1 MFKIVFLI
9 LISSILSLANQDKRL
24 NDLEKFL
31 NTLPQKTTTQKLNS
45 VNFYFNQIVSAYDS
59 IDDINHDEW
68 DTMIDFVLKGRGD
81 CEEYA
86 ISKYE
91 ALKLSGIEKNKLFL
105 MVVKEKTRP
114 SNEFHLVTAYYED
127 DKNPLILDN
136 LSFKALPLTRR
147 TDLEPIMIFDN
158 NVAYRV
164 DKNGKIVEKVNTQYT
179 EKVSIL
185 ELKLKKQFKEYN
197 IQFPLVFIRNNM

>member
-24 NDLEKFL
+24 IDLEKFL

-105 MVVKEKTRP
+105 MVVKEKIRP

-136 LSFKALPLTRR
+136 LSFKALPLLRR
-147 TDLEPIMIFDN
+147 TDLEPIMIFDD

-164 DKNGKIVEKVNTQYT
+164 DSQGKKQEPITSPFPNILKNLEKKFHKQLVEKGIT
-179 EKVSIL
+179 EPRLSHR
-185 ELKLKKQFKEYN
+185 E
-197 IQFPLVFIRNNM
+197 